1 MSFVENSDGALS
13 LRWILDNS
21 VVLVFRVWSKLVDL
35 KACSPTIMPIS
46 QGGSSQP
53 GPLQAFTVPRQD
65 VGNPAEN
72 GENFLKCDV
81 TK

>member
-13 LRWILDNS
+13 LRWILDYS
-21 VVLVFRVWSKLVDL
+21 VVLVVFRVWSKLVDL
-35 KACSPTIMPIS
+35 KACSPTIMSIF

-65 VGNPAEN
+65 VGDPAEN
-72 GENFLKCDV
+72 GENYFK
-81 TK
+81 